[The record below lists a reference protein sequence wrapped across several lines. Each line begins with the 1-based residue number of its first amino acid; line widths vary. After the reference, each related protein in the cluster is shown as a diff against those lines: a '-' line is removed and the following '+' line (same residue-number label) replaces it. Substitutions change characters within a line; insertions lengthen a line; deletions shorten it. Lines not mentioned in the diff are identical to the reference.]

1 MRRTISIVLIGT
13 LSLPALAHDKS
24 YEHEHV
30 RIPQTSTENTGEPP
44 KVIPR
49 KSILQARSDAE
60 KEAEEFNLSVPGTYA
75 AMGVGLATGVVGMAF
90 LVGFTQ
96 PESVSIQTILA
107 QKNES
112 DEYRIV
118 FADTFKKK
126 TKAKKRLQRF
136 TASLAGALVGIALYV
151 NNR

>member
-44 KVIPR
+44 KV
-49 KSILQARSDAE
+49 
-60 KEAEEFNLSVPGTYA
+60 
-75 AMGVGLATGVVGMAF
+75 
-90 LVGFTQ
+90 
-96 PESVSIQTILA
+96 
-107 QKNES
+107 
-112 DEYRIV
+112 